1 MKKRVFALLLCLL
14 LCLSILPV
22 GAFAD
27 DYCEHDIV
35 KMDAKATCGEAHREH
50 YKCTKCGKLFS
61 DERGEHEISY
71 ADVAQEKLPHTSD
84 LSHVE
89 FKDASC
95 TESGNYEYW
104 VCTECGPWLE
114 EDGLRYQFCTYE
126 RV

>member
-71 ADVAQEKLPHTSD
+71 ESVALEKPVHTSP
-84 LSHVE
+84 LSQVN
-89 FKDASC
+89 AVNPTC
-95 TESGNYEYW
+95 TAGGNEEYW
-104 VCTECGPWLE
+104 VCTEYGQIFSQLA
-114 EDGLRYQFCTYE
+114 QQE
-126 RV
+126 RE